1 MPATATKKAH
11 SPPGARAWSK
21 AMRDLPDLPYKVE
34 TNAQGQLLLSP
45 PKPEHGFSQLSIGK
59 TLDIDTPGQSAT
71 EFAVHTS
78 DGVKVPD
85 VIWIS
90 AERRA
95 EIPDG
100 AEASP
105 VMPELC
111 VEVLSDS
118 NTEAEMADK
127 RRLYFEG
134 GAHEVWLVSQSE
146 RKTSRVRFF
155 GPEGETEQSQLAPD
169 FPQRIQT

>member
-1 MPATATKKAH
+1 VFQHLGEVT
-11 SPPGARAWSK
+11 G
-21 AMRDLPDLPYKVE
+21 V
-34 TNAQGQLLLSP
+34 
-45 PKPEHGFSQLSIGK
+45 
-59 TLDIDTPGQSAT
+59 

-85 VIWIS
+85 VVWIS

-105 VMPELC
+105 IMPELC

-134 GAHEVWLVSQSE
+134 GAKEVWLVS
-146 RKTSRVRFF
+146 RKIGSNAVQVRFF
-155 GPEGETEQSQLAPD
+155 SAEGEIEQSQLAPD
-169 FPQRIQT
+169 FPRQVQA